1 MRRYF
6 GTDGIRGQANRA
18 PMNPEMAMRLGQVLA
33 WHFAKD
39 HPEPRILI
47 GKDPRRSSYIFE
59 FAVAAGACSMGAS
72 TYQVGP
78 LPTPA
83 IAYLTHKM
91 RAQAGVMI
99 SASHNPFH
107 DNGIK
112 VFGGDGYKLP
122 DSVEATLED
131 LMDEG
136 FAEDRRPVG
145 AEVGRAY
152 RIADAQGRYIVFA
165 QEAFPD
171 DLTLRGLRIVIDCA
185 NGAGYRV
192 GPAILEELG
201 AQVIERGVWPDGTNI
216 NRRCGALHPEFMAE
230 AVVQEGAH
238 LGIALDGDGDR
249 LILSDEKGRVVD
261 GDAVMALIGAQ
272 MLAED
277 RLPHNTLVATIM
289 SNLGL
294 DRRIEEAG
302 GRVVRTQVGDRYV
315 LERMR
320 AEGYKFGG
328 EQSGHMIFLDHAST
342 GDGMV
347 SALQVL
353 ATMIRADKPLSEL
366 ADIMVRFPQVH
377 RKVEV
382 TRKPTLDDLPTVQKA
397 ISSAEEEM
405 GDDGRT
411 VVRYSGTENVLRVMV
426 ECPDEIQAC
435 VYADRIV
442 DAAVD
447 AIGT

>member
-1 MRRYF
+1 MKRYF
-6 GTDGIRGQANRA
+6 GTDGIRGRANRT
-18 PMNPEMAMRLGQVLA
+18 PMTPEMAMRLGQVLA

-59 FAVAAGACSMGAS
+59 LAVAAGACSMGAS

-83 IAYLTHKM
+83 IAFLTHKM

-99 SASHNPFH
+99 SASHNSFE

-136 FAEDRRPVG
+136 FSEERRPVG
-145 AEVGRAY
+145 EEVGRNY

-171 DLTLRGLRIVIDCA
+171 DISLRGLRIVIDCA

-201 AQVIERGVWPDGTNI
+201 AQVIERGVYPDGTNI
-216 NRRCGALHPEFMAE
+216 NRLCGALHPEIMA
-230 AVVQEGAH
+230 AVVVQEGAD

-249 LILSDEKGRVVD
+249 LILSDEKGSVVD
-261 GDAVMALIGAQ
+261 GDAVMALVGAQ
-272 MLAED
+272 MLAEG
-277 RLPHNTLVATIM
+277 RMAGETLVATIM

-302 GRVVRTQVGDRYV
+302 GRVVRTRVGDRYV

-320 AEGYKFGG
+320 ADGYNFGG

-353 ATMIRADKPLSEL
+353 ATMIRAEKPLSEL
-366 ADIMVRFPQVH
+366 ADTMERFPQVH
-377 RKVEV
+377 RKVKV
-382 TRKPTLDDLPTVQKA
+382 SRKPPLEDLPTVRRAVAK
-397 ISSAEEEM
+397 AEEEM

-411 VVRYSGTENVLRVMV
+411 VVRYSGTEHVLRVMV
-426 ECPDEIQAC
+426 EYTDENQAC
-435 VYADRIV
+435 VQADRIV
-442 DAAVD
+442 DAATR
-447 AIGT
+447 AIGR

>member
-6 GTDGIRGQANRA
+6 GTDGIRGLANRH
-18 PMNPEMAMRLGQVLA
+18 PMTPEMGMRLGQVLA
-33 WHFAKD
+33 WYFGKD

-83 IAYLTHKM
+83 IAFLTQSM

-99 SASHNPFH
+99 SASHNPFE

-112 VFGGDGYKLP
+112 VFGSDGYKLP
-122 DSVEATLED
+122 DDTEAHLED
-131 LMDEG
+131 LLDRG
-136 FAEDRRPVG
+136 FPEEDRPVG
-145 AEVGRAY
+145 QDLGRAY
-152 RIADAQGRYIVFA
+152 RISDAQGRYIVFA
-165 QEAFPD
+165 QEAFPQ
-171 DLTLRGLRIVIDCA
+171 DLSLRGLRIVIDCA

-192 GPAILEELG
+192 GPSILEELG

-230 AVVQEGAH
+230 AVVQEGAS

-249 LILSDEKGRVVD
+249 LILSDEKGRIVD
-261 GDAVMALIGAQ
+261 GDAVMALIGTQ
-272 MLAED
+272 MLAEG
-277 RLPHNTLVATIM
+277 RLAKNTVVATIM

-294 DRRIEEAG
+294 DRCIQQAG
-302 GRVVRTQVGDRYV
+302 GAVVRTRVGDRYV

-320 AEGYKFGG
+320 ADGFSFGG
-328 EQSGHMIFLDHAST
+328 EQSGHMIFLDHATT
-342 GDGMV
+342 GDGLV

-353 ATMIRADKPLSEL
+353 ATMVRSGRPLSEL
-366 ADIMVRFPQVH
+366 ADRMERFPQVH
-377 RKVEV
+377 RKLRVS
-382 TRKPTLDDLPTVQKA
+382 RKPPLEELPTVRRA
-397 ISSAEEEM
+397 VEAAEREM
-405 GDDGRT
+405 GESGRT

-426 ECPDEIQAC
+426 ECPSEELAC
-435 VYADRIV
+435 VLADRIV
-442 DAAVD
+442 DAATE
-447 AIGT
+447 ALN

>member
-6 GTDGIRGQANRA
+6 GTDGIRGLANRA

-33 WHFAKD
+33 WYFAKD

-59 FAVAAGACSMGAS
+59 FALAAGACSMGAS

-99 SASHNPFH
+99 SASHNPFD

-122 DSVEATLED
+122 DSVEETLED
-131 LMDEG
+131 LLDEG
-136 FAEDRRPVG
+136 FPEDRRPVG

-171 DLTLRGLRIVIDCA
+171 DLSLRGLRIVIDCA

-192 GPAILEELG
+192 APAILEELG

-216 NRRCGALHPEFMAE
+216 NRRCGALHPEFMAG
-230 AVVQEGAH
+230 AVVQEGAN

-249 LILSDEKGRVVD
+249 LILSDEKGQIVD

-272 MLAED
+272 MLAEG
-277 RLPHNTLVATIM
+277 RLEKKTLVATIM

-302 GRVVRTQVGDRYV
+302 GRVVRTKVGDRYV

-320 AEGYKFGG
+320 AEGYNFGG
-328 EQSGHMIFLDHAST
+328 EQSGHMIFLEHGNT

-353 ATMIRADKPLSEL
+353 ATMIRAERPLSEL
-366 ADIMVRFPQVH
+366 ADTMERFPQVH
-377 RKVEV
+377 RKVLV
-382 TRKPTLDDLPTVQKA
+382 SSKPPLDELPTVRRVVTE
-397 ISSAEEEM
+397 AEEEM
-405 GDDGRT
+405 GDTGRT
-411 VVRYSGTENVLRVMV
+411 VVRYSGTEHVLRVMV
-426 ECPDEIQAC
+426 ECPDENQAC
-435 VYADRIV
+435 VLADRIV
-442 DAAVD
+442 DAATD
-447 AIGT
+447 AIGA